1 MTDTSSSPSVTSIA
15 KPVIAGL
22 ARHAF
27 TAAAG
32 ALASYGLIQ
41 TDQEAQFE
49 DGGVAVV
56 LFVAGATWSWF
67 QKHQAAKAATPKT

>member
-41 TDQEAQFE
+41 PSQEVQFE

-56 LFVAGATWSWF
+56 LFLAGVAWSWF
-67 QKHQAAKAATPKT
+67 QKHQAAKASSKT

>member
-1 MTDTSSSPSVTSIA
+1 MTDTSSTSPESIF

-41 TDQEAQFE
+41 PDQMTQFE

-56 LFVAGATWSWF
+56 LFLAGAAWSYW
-67 QKHQAAKAATPKT
+67 QKRQAAKPSTAKA